1 MGASNATSGAPEA
14 SPHRVSG
21 VNSLRPDDAALISG
35 SPRPRAPQSP
45 LGVDGDLAT
54 LPQGVTMT
62 SRRTLLSS
70 LAVAAT
76 LALPLSAHAQQFFR
90 IGTGGTA
97 GTYYPVGGMIAN
109 AVSQPGKIVATAQ
122 ASNGSVA
129 NVSAIAGGSMES
141 GFSQADVA
149 TWAQK
154 GTGLYEGKPNVP
166 GLRLI
171 ANLYPES
178 VHVVVRKGSGIKTV
192 ADLKGKRVALD
203 EPGSGTLVNARA
215 ILAAYGIKEADIKP
229 EYIKPNQAGD
239 KMKDGSLDAF
249 FFTGGA
255 PAGAI
260 AELAS
265 AGSGIDILPL
275 DGKEADALRA
285 SSSFFAP
292 DLIAA
297 DTYKGVGAVKTLAVG
312 AQWVTSDKADAATV
326 YEVTKALFS
335 APAQAQLAAGH
346 AKGKFIT
353 KENAIKGAGIPFHPG
368 AEKFYKEAGLLK

>member
-1 MGASNATSGAPEA
+1 MKVTRILAIA
-14 SPHRVSG
+14 
-21 VNSLRPDDAALISG
+21 AAL
-35 SPRPRAPQSP
+35 A
-45 LGVDGDLAT
+45 LAGT
-54 LPQGVTMT
+54 
-62 SRRTLLSS
+62 
-70 LAVAAT
+70 AAQ
-76 LALPLSAHAQQFFR
+76 AQQFFR

-109 AVSQPGKIVATAQ
+109 VVSQPGKIVATAQ

-129 NVSAIAGGSMES
+129 NVNGIAGGAMEA

-154 GTGLYEGKPNVP
+154 GTGIYEGKPNVP
-166 GLRLI
+166 GLRLV

-178 VHVVVRKGSGIKTV
+178 VHVVVKKGSGIKSV

-215 ILAAYGIKEADIKP
+215 ILAAYGVTEKDIKP

-239 KMKDGSLDAF
+239 KLKDGSLDAF

-260 AELAS
+260 SELAS
-265 AGSGIDILPL
+265 AGGGVDILPIE
-275 DGKEADALRA
+275 GAQAEALRK
-285 SSSFFAP
+285 SSPFFAP
-292 DLIAA
+292 DTIAA
-297 DTYKGVGAVKTLAVG
+297 NTYSGVGQVQTLAVG
-312 AQWVTSDKADAATV
+312 AQLVTSDKVSADTV
-326 YEVTKALFS
+326 YEVTKALYGE
-335 APAQAQLAAGH
+335 AAQKQLANGH

-353 KENAIKGAGIPFHPG
+353 KENAVKSAGIPFHPG
-368 AEKFYKEAGLLK
+368 AERFYKEAGLLK

>member
-1 MGASNATSGAPEA
+1 MKPI
-14 SPHRVSG
+14 R
-21 VNSLRPDDAALISG
+21 L
-35 SPRPRAPQSP
+35 
-45 LGVDGDLAT
+45 LA
-54 LPQGVTMT
+54 V
-62 SRRTLLSS
+62 S
-70 LAVAAT
+70 LALAA
-76 LALPLSAHAQQFFR
+76 AVGGAQAQQFFR

-97 GTYYPVGGMIAN
+97 GTYYPVGGAIAN
-109 AVSQPGKIVATAQ
+109 AVSQPGKIVVTAQ

-129 NVSAIAGGSMES
+129 NVTAIAGGQMES
-141 GFSQADVA
+141 GFSQSDVA

-178 VHVVVRKGSGIKTV
+178 VHVVVRKGAGVKSV

-203 EPGSGTLVNARA
+203 EPGSGTLVNAKA
-215 ILAAYGIKEADIKP
+215 ILAAYGLKESDLKP

-260 AELAS
+260 SELAS
-265 AGSGIDILPL
+265 SGGGIDILPI
-275 DGKEADALRA
+275 DGPQAEALRK
-285 SSSFFAP
+285 SSPFFAP
-292 DLIAA
+292 DVIAA
-297 DTYKGVGAVKTLAVG
+297 DTYKGVGTVNTLAVG
-312 AQWVTSDKADAATV
+312 AQWVTGDKADANTV
-326 YEVTKALFS
+326 YEITKALFS
-335 APAQAQLAAGH
+335 DAAQKQLAAGH

-353 KENAIKGAGIPFHPG
+353 KENAVQGAGIPFHPG

>member
-1 MGASNATSGAPEA
+1 MKVTRFLAIA
-14 SPHRVSG
+14 
-21 VNSLRPDDAALISG
+21 AAL
-35 SPRPRAPQSP
+35 A
-45 LGVDGDLAT
+45 LAGT
-54 LPQGVTMT
+54 
-62 SRRTLLSS
+62 
-70 LAVAAT
+70 AAQ
-76 LALPLSAHAQQFFR
+76 AQQFFR

-109 AVSQPGKIVATAQ
+109 AVSQPGKIVVTAQ

-129 NVSAIAGGSMES
+129 NVNGINGGAMES

-154 GTGLYEGKPNVP
+154 GTGIYEGKPNVP

-178 VHVVVRKGSGIKTV
+178 VHVVVKKGSGIKSV

-203 EPGSGTLVNARA
+203 EPGSGTIVNARA
-215 ILAAYGIKEADIKP
+215 ILAAYGVSEKDIKP

-265 AGSGIDILPL
+265 SGSGIEILPI
-275 DGKEADALRA
+275 DGPQGEALRKA
-285 SSSFFAP
+285 SPFFAADNIP
-292 DLIAA
+292 A
-297 DTYKGVGAVKTLAVG
+297 DTYKGVGAVNTLAVG
-312 AQWVTSDKADAATV
+312 AQWVTSDKADANTV
-326 YEVTKALFS
+326 YEITKALYGE
-335 APAQAQLAAGH
+335 AAQKQLANGH
-346 AKGKFIT
+346 AKGKYIT
-353 KENAIKGAGIPFHPG
+353 KENAVKGAGIPFHPG

>member
-1 MGASNATSGAPEA
+1 MK
-14 SPHRVSG
+14 RVL
-21 VNSLRPDDAALISG
+21 VAVLAAAALAG
-35 SPRPRAPQSP
+35 
-45 LGVDGDLAT
+45 
-54 LPQGVTMT
+54 
-62 SRRTLLSS
+62 
-70 LAVAAT
+70 AAQ
-76 LALPLSAHAQQFFR
+76 AQQYFR

-129 NVSAIAGGSMES
+129 NVTAVAGGAMES

-154 GTGLYEGKPNVP
+154 GNGIYEGKPNVP

-178 VHVVVRKGSGIKTV
+178 VHVVVRKDSGVKSV

-215 ILAAYGIKEADIKP
+215 ILAAYGLKEADIKP

-265 AGSGIDILPL
+265 AGSGIDVLAI
-275 DGKEADALRA
+275 DGAPAEALKK
-285 SSSFFAP
+285 SSPFFS
-292 DLIAA
+292 DDVIAA
-297 DTYKGVGAVKTLAVG
+297 DTYKGVGQVKTLAVG
-312 AQWVTSDKADAATV
+312 AQWVTSDKTDAATV
-326 YEVTKALFS
+326 YEITKALFS
-335 APAQAQLAAGH
+335 DAAQKQLAAGH

-353 KENAIKGAGIPFHPG
+353 KDNAVKSAGIPFHPG
-368 AEKFYKEAGLLK
+368 AEKFYKEAGVLK

>member
-1 MGASNATSGAPEA
+1 MLNRKTF
-14 SPHRVSG
+14 V
-21 VNSLRPDDAALISG
+21 AAL
-35 SPRPRAPQSP
+35 A
-45 LGVDGDLAT
+45 LA
-54 LPQGVTMT
+54 
-62 SRRTLLSS
+62 
-70 LAVAAT
+70 A
-76 LALPLSAHAQQFFR
+76 ALPFAAHAQQFFR

-109 AVSQPGKIVATAQ
+109 AVSVPGKIVATAQ
-122 ASNGSVA
+122 ASNGSLA
-129 NVSAIAGGSMES
+129 NVTAIAGGSLES

-149 TWAQK
+149 TWAYK
-154 GTGLYEGKPNVP
+154 GTGVFEGKPNVP

-178 VHVVVRKGSGIKTV
+178 VHVVVKKGSGIKTV

-203 EPGSGTLVNARA
+203 EPGSGTLINARA
-215 ILAAYGIKEADIKP
+215 ILAAYGLKEADIKP

-239 KMKDGSLDAF
+239 KLKDGALDAF

-265 AGSGIDILPL
+265 AGTGIEILPI
-275 DGKEADALRA
+275 DGAQAEALKKG
-285 SSSFFAP
+285 SGFFAD

-312 AQWVTSDKADAATV
+312 AQWVTSDKADAAVV
-326 YEVTKALFS
+326 YEIVKALYGD
-335 APAQAQLAAGH
+335 AGQKALAAGH

-353 KENAIKGAGIPFHPG
+353 RQNAVQGAGIPFHPG
-368 AEKFYKEAGLLK
+368 AEKYYKEAGVLK

>member
-1 MGASNATSGAPEA
+1 MKLSRILT
-14 SPHRVSG
+14 
-21 VNSLRPDDAALISG
+21 LAA
-35 SPRPRAPQSP
+35 A
-45 LGVDGDLAT
+45 
-54 LPQGVTMT
+54 
-62 SRRTLLSS
+62 
-70 LAVAAT
+70 LAVAAG
-76 LALPLSAHAQQFFR
+76 AAQAQQFFR

-109 AVSQPGKIVATAQ
+109 AVSQPGKIVVTAQ
-122 ASNGSVA
+122 ASNGSLA
-129 NVSAIAGGSMES
+129 NVTAINGGALES

-154 GTGLYEGKPNVP
+154 GTGIFEGKPAIS

-178 VHVVVRKGSGIKTV
+178 VHVVVKKGSGIKSV

-215 ILAAYGIKEADIKP
+215 ILAAYGVTEKDIKP

-265 AGSGIDILPL
+265 AGGGIDILPI
-275 DGKEADALRA
+275 DGAQAEQLKK
-285 SSSFFAP
+285 SSGFFAD
-292 DLIAA
+292 DLIPA
-297 DTYKGVGAVKTLAVG
+297 DTYKGVGQVKTIAVG
-312 AQWVTSDKADAATV
+312 AQWVTSDKADATVV
-326 YEVTKALFS
+326 YEITKALFGD
-335 APAQAQLAAGH
+335 AAQKTLAAGH
-346 AKGKFIT
+346 AKGKLIT
-353 KENAIKGAGIPFHPG
+353 KENAVKGAGIPFHPG
-368 AEKFYKEAGLLK
+368 AERYYKEAGVLK

>member
-1 MGASNATSGAPEA
+1 MK
-14 SPHRVSG
+14 
-21 VNSLRPDDAALISG
+21 SLSRIAL
-35 SPRPRAPQSP
+35 
-45 LGVDGDLAT
+45 
-54 LPQGVTMT
+54 
-62 SRRTLLSS
+62 
-70 LAVAAT
+70 T
-76 LALPLSAHAQQFFR
+76 LALCAAAAGVQAQQFFR

-97 GTYYPVGGMIAN
+97 GTYYPVGGAIAN
-109 AVSQPGKIVATAQ
+109 AVSQPGKIVVTAQ

-129 NVSAIAGGSMES
+129 NVTGIAGGAMES

-154 GTGLYEGKPNVP
+154 GTGIYEGKPNVP

-178 VHVVVRKGSGIKTV
+178 VHVVVKKGAGIKSV

-215 ILAAYGIKEADIKP
+215 VLAAYGLKEADIKP

-260 AELAS
+260 AELA
-265 AGSGIDILPL
+265 ATGSGIDILPI
-275 DGKEADALRA
+275 DGPQAEALVKA
-285 SSSFFAP
+285 SPFFAP
-292 DLIAA
+292 DTIAA
-297 DTYKGVGAVKTLAVG
+297 DTYKGVGQVHTLAVG
-312 AQWVTSDKADAATV
+312 AQWVTSDKADANVV
-326 YEVTKALFS
+326 YEIVKALYGD
-335 APAQAQLAAGH
+335 AGQKAMAAGH

-353 KENAIKGAGIPFHPG
+353 KENAVKGAGIPFHPG
-368 AEKFYKEAGLLK
+368 AEKFYKEAGVLK